1 MGNSSRYCAARSS
14 MDVQSATS
22 RISRLSFPCYATY
35 VALSRTDVMYR
46 TNAPEVNTIIGQ
58 VVTIV
63 QHTLHILPYDFSLAR
78 SKLDE
83 WKCRRRSK
91 QTLSR
96 APLSGRVH
104 SLAAAI
110 TKPRSG
116 PPEPDASLPRGFLRE
131 WRDCNKGGY
140 GFLAHPR
147 LSGPSLQKT
156 CCRE

>member
-1 MGNSSRYCAARSS
+1 
-14 MDVQSATS
+14 
-22 RISRLSFPCYATY
+22 
-35 VALSRTDVMYR
+35 MYR

-96 APLSGRVH
+96 APPV
-104 SLAAAI
+104 
-110 TKPRSG
+110 G
-116 PPEPDASLPRGFLRE
+116 PCSLP
-131 WRDCNKGGY
+131 CGGNHEATERTARARR
-140 GFLAHPR
+140 FTPSR
-147 LSGPSLQKT
+147 ISSGVA
-156 CCRE
+156 

>member
-1 MGNSSRYCAARSS
+1 
-14 MDVQSATS
+14 
-22 RISRLSFPCYATY
+22 
-35 VALSRTDVMYR
+35 MYR

-96 APLSGRVH
+96 APPCRAVFTPLRRQSRSHGADRPSQTLH
-104 SLAAAI
+104 SLEDFFGSGVTV
-110 TKPRSG
+110 TKA
-116 PPEPDASLPRGFLRE
+116 DMVF
-131 WRDCNKGGY
+131 WRTRA
-140 GFLAHPR
+140 FRAHPCKKLAAGNDADVFLER
-147 LSGPSLQKT
+147 ACG
-156 CCRE
+156 